1 MLVSGDREPEARYL
15 ANLVGVKS
23 VYSSQS
29 PEEKVAIVR
38 RENETAKTL
47 LLGDGIN
54 DAPALMTASVGIAL
68 GQTSDITHEAAGAV
82 IMDASLSRV
91 DELFHIGR
99 RMRSIGL
106 QSALGGMILSAFG
119 MLLAASGHLPPV
131 EGAIARR
138 LFDVLA
144 IVNALRV
151 SVPPKTLIDF

>member
-68 GQTSDITHEAAGAV
+68 G
-82 IMDASLSRV
+82 
-91 DELFHIGR
+91 
-99 RMRSIGL
+99 
-106 QSALGGMILSAFG
+106 
-119 MLLAASGHLPPV
+119 
-131 EGAIARR
+131 
-138 LFDVLA
+138 
-144 IVNALRV
+144 
-151 SVPPKTLIDF
+151 